1 MVNQKTVFVCQ
12 ECGYKA
18 PKWLGRCPDC
28 GSWNSFSEEI
38 AEIKSPNKGDNASFL
53 NMPQRIDNVS
63 MQKELRHKT
72 GLKEFDRVLGGGIVP
87 GSLVLIGGD
96 PGIGKSTL
104 LLQVAQSV
112 SGTGLKTLYISGEES
127 IQQIKMRSQR
137 LSIKPSE
144 IYLLGATC
152 LEHFIDAI
160 KELDPKIIIID
171 SIQTMFTELL
181 TSSPGSIGQVREVA
195 GRMMNMA
202 KSSERQCF

>member
-38 AEIKSPNKGDNASFL
+38 AEIKSSNKGDNASFL

-112 SGTGLKTLYISGEES
+112 SGTGLKTL
-127 IQQIKMRSQR
+127 
-137 LSIKPSE
+137 
-144 IYLLGATC
+144 
-152 LEHFIDAI
+152 
-160 KELDPKIIIID
+160 
-171 SIQTMFTELL
+171 
-181 TSSPGSIGQVREVA
+181 
-195 GRMMNMA
+195 
-202 KSSERQCF
+202 